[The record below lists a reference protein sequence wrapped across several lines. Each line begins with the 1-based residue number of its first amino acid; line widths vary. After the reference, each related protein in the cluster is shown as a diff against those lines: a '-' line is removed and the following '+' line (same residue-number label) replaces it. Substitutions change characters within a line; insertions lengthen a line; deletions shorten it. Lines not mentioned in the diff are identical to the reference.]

1 MNVSYITQGL
11 GVALLASLV
20 TTGHAAPGVMRD
32 AATHDQLSLA
42 LRKAD
47 QLDPMKNLAPATG
60 EDPSMKN
67 RPKDI
72 LTESDIISY
81 RGLATLVPKRAIL
94 QIPKKYEGQIK
105 MEAGSKIVG
114 WADFYTANRSW
125 ITTIE
130 VSRVQAEGN
139 EPVAEETQKV
149 MAKSTN
155 LIVATY
161 KGGPISV
168 LPLKVPVTD
177 TTKPPVP
184 DTTVPPATDSTKKP

>member
-81 RGLATLVPKRAIL
+81 RGLATLV
-94 QIPKKYEGQIK
+94 
-105 MEAGSKIVG
+105 
-114 WADFYTANRSW
+114 
-125 ITTIE
+125 
-130 VSRVQAEGN
+130 SRVQAEGN

-177 TTKPPVP
+177 TTKSPVP